1 MTPDYS
7 MMLRTAV
14 QVQGA
19 VFSTFLNL
27 AARCTGLLANEA
39 AMLAHTVMQPLQMP
53 PEQRQNAVE
62 NAAWTLY
69 EAHQR
74 LLRGISGMPTLSV
87 LIFLN
92 ELDHQ
97 RGPRKSTAARPGE
110 DANGDAD
117 STALDD

>member
-1 MTPDYS
+1 MTPDYP

-19 VFSTFLNL
+19 VFSTFLSL
-27 AARCTGLLANEA
+27 AARCSRLLTNEL
-39 AMLAHTVMQPLQMP
+39 AMTAHTVIQPLRTP
-53 PEQRQNAVE
+53 PEQRQNVVE
-62 NAAWTLY
+62 DAAWTLY

-74 LLRGISGMPTLSV
+74 LLRGISGMPTLSM

-97 RGPRKSTAARPGE
+97 RGPRKATVRRSGE
-110 DANGDAD
+110 TDDDANSAGP
-117 STALDD
+117 DD

>member
-1 MTPDYS
+1 

-19 VFSTFLNL
+19 VLSTFLSL
-27 AARCTGLLANEA
+27 VARCSGLLTNELT
-39 AMLAHTVMQPLQMP
+39 MMAHTVMQPLRTP

-62 NAAWTLY
+62 DAAWTLY

-74 LLRGISGMPTLSV
+74 LLRGISGMPTLSM

-92 ELDHQ
+92 EFDHQ
-97 RGPRKSTAARPGE
+97 RGPRKPTVRRPGE
-110 DANGDAD
+110 TNDDAD
-117 STALDD
+117 PATPDD